1 MPNHRIPSIQEAA
14 ETSPHSSISDLERQM
29 ILSALEK
36 HGYDTKGKQNAAKEL
51 KISLSTLYNKLRLY
65 KQQGEL

>member
-1 MPNHRIPSIQEAA
+1 
-14 ETSPHSSISDLERQM
+14 M

-36 HGYDTKGKQNAAKEL
+36 YGYDTKGKQRAAKEL

-65 KQQGEL
+65 KRQGEL